1 MGSMMKN
8 EPTYDQLVALVEYLA
23 VRANYET
30 LPILPQ
36 PLDAIKFCIENR
48 KLNSNPFKE

>member
-1 MGSMMKN
+1 MGYMMKN
-8 EPTYDQLVALVEYLA
+8 KPTYDQLVALVEYLA

-36 PLDAIKFCIENR
+36 PLDAIKFCMENR
-48 KLNSNPFKE
+48 TLNSNPFKE